1 MQVTARSHLRLVHS
15 APPRASSDLD
25 AATGILTAFAL
36 SFPIW
41 CVIGVLSFW
50 AISGGHRP

>member
-1 MQVTARSHLRLVHS
+1 MPIRTRSHLRLVHS
-15 APPRASSDLD
+15 APARASSDLD

-41 CVIGVLSFW
+41 CVIGALSVW